1 MDRAQEFPQT
11 LEGPRHP
18 PGPSP
23 WLRSKQREWIA
34 GYLFSFP
41 ALMGIGLFSLGP
53 MLYAL
58 YMSFHDVNIISPV
71 MPFVG
76 LQNYENLVQDQVFW
90 TSVRN
95 SAYFTVV
102 VVPIQSTLAL
112 ALAFL
117 INQRIRGRILF
128 RASYFMPVVISTVV
142 AASVWQLMYDPTHGL
157 LNSLLHAVGIPG
169 QPWLGSS
176 VQAMPAVML
185 MCIWKTTGF
194 FMIIFLAGLQEIP
207 NEFYEAAR
215 IDGAGGGQL
224 FRLITLPLLQ
234 RTSLFVLV
242 ITTMDALRV
251 FTQIYVMTGGGPANA
266 TSTIVFYIWR
276 TAFRQM
282 KMGDATA
289 MAFVLF
295 VLIFL
300 LTLCQLAIMRSGREK
315 E

>member
-1 MDRAQEFPQT
+1 
-11 LEGPRHP
+11 
-18 PGPSP
+18 
-23 WLRSKQREWIA
+23 
-34 GYLFSFP
+34 
-41 ALMGIGLFSLGP
+41 
-53 MLYAL
+53 
-58 YMSFHDVNIISPV
+58 
-71 MPFVG
+71 
-76 LQNYENLVQDQVFW
+76 
-90 TSVRN
+90 
-95 SAYFTVV
+95 
-102 VVPIQSTLAL
+102 
-112 ALAFL
+112 
-117 INQRIRGRILF
+117 
-128 RASYFMPVVISTVV
+128 
-142 AASVWQLMYDPTHGL
+142 
-157 LNSLLHAVGIPG
+157 
-169 QPWLGSS
+169 
-176 VQAMPAVML
+176 MPAVML

>member
-1 MDRAQEFPQT
+1 
-11 LEGPRHP
+11 
-18 PGPSP
+18 
-23 WLRSKQREWIA
+23 LRSKQREWIA

-169 QPWLGSS
+169 QPG
-176 VQAMPAVML
+176 
-185 MCIWKTTGF
+185 
-194 FMIIFLAGLQEIP
+194 LAAP
-207 NEFYEAAR
+207 CKR
-215 IDGAGGGQL
+215 C
-224 FRLITLPLLQ
+224 RP
-234 RTSLFVLV
+234 
-242 ITTMDALRV
+242 
-251 FTQIYVMTGGGPANA
+251 
-266 TSTIVFYIWR
+266 
-276 TAFRQM
+276 
-282 KMGDATA
+282 
-289 MAFVLF
+289 
-295 VLIFL
+295 
-300 LTLCQLAIMRSGREK
+300 
-315 E
+315 